1 MHQRKNYQDLC
12 KKGSLSNISRKSFVN
27 SIAVKLHYL
36 LVKIGNFLKFYRKK
50 EQHHH
55 QQQQQK
61 TQKTNKKTKKKTALL
76 LSVKYM
82 SSKVIY
88 DV

>member
-36 LVKIGNFLKFYRKK
+36 LVKIGNFLKFHRKK

-88 DV
+88 NV